1 MGKEGVQ
8 RLGKLAAREVSVEEK
23 VKVSGIGTGKF
34 KRRGW
39 GIWRLGKKRITGLV
53 ISRNVSGEIPADQ
66 GG

>member
-34 KRRGW
+34 KRRDW
-39 GIWRLGKKRITGLV
+39 GRKG
-53 ISRNVSGEIPADQ
+53 
-66 GG
+66 